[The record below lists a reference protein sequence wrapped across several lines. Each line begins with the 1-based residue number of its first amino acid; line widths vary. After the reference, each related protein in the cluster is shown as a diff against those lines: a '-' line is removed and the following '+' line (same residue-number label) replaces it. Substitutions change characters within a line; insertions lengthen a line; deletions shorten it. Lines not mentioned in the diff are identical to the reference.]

1 MDHSGLMSRY
11 AEILRQIKKLEQE
24 IEFLKKVEEDRAKK
38 EKEENDGK
46 KE

>member
-1 MDHSGLMSRY
+1 MSRY